1 MIERNRKQAE
11 VPDTCTVLLNEKGT
25 APGMLFEKNGKVF
38 ISMPGVPHEM
48 KWIMQQHVLPL
59 LQGKYQ
65 SGFVAHRTLLTA
77 GVGESFLA
85 ERIKDVE
92 AILPAELK
100 LAYLPNYGMVRLRLT
115 GWSTNKLELNK
126 LIDYHFQQLKDS
138 VQDILITDEDEPV
151 EVVIG
156 KLLKAKG
163 QTVSTAESCTGGYIA
178 HLLTSVAGSSDYY
191 MGSVVSY
198 AYDLKE
204 QLLGVDH
211 AEMAQHGAVSEK
223 VVTQMVKGALA
234 NMKTDYAVAVSGIMG
249 PGGGLPD
256 KPVGTVWMAVGS
268 KEKLMAK
275 KMQFRFDRKRNIE
288 LTATQALLFLRELIV
303 DKT

>member
-1 MIERNRKQAE
+1 
-11 VPDTCTVLLNEKGT
+11 
-25 APGMLFEKNGKVF
+25 
-38 ISMPGVPHEM
+38 
-48 KWIMQQHVLPL
+48 
-59 LQGKYQ
+59 
-65 SGFVAHRTLLTA
+65 
-77 GVGESFLA
+77 
-85 ERIKDVE
+85 
-92 AILPAELK
+92 
-100 LAYLPNYGMVRLRLT
+100 
-115 GWSTNKLELNK
+115 
-126 LIDYHFQQLKDS
+126 
-138 VQDILITDEDEPV
+138 
-151 EVVIG
+151 VIG